1 MPLAPI
7 DGDWGETN
15 TVYFPGFADLSTQAG
30 HYVQSNSFF
39 CLGHEWMIRLY
50 PRGLTEATKPHISI
64 YLFHESIPEIR
75 ITFVISVERWSR
87 SRNVL
92 FTDTTEIGG
101 EEHFCTREAALALTH
116 PHGVLSVDVK
126 MEAVAAL
133 SSVFPENPSACK
145 TVQNLFMDET
155 CADIIFEVWG
165 ERTMELGREG
175 ETPATFFAHHII
187 LRSAAPQLAE
197 LCMKS
202 DKSSPS
208 RIEILNASHEAFK
221 SLLLYIYG
229 CDIPGLGCDIAQ
241 TKEIIEMA
249 DKYGVTNLKLKAE
262 FFYVQTVKFDL
273 ENIGDCLL
281 FADAMNCALL
291 KEAVMNF
298 IVKNATEINAK
309 KVLKDILHT
318 DFLSDALA
326 ILAISDKKASKDT
339 VEEFSNMS
347 ICDLRLEAQ
356 EVGLGVDGTRQ
367 MLISNLETYYRGV
380 SGIDTSYY
388 GFDDDDW

>member
-133 SSVFPENPSACK
+133 TSVFPENPSACK

-229 CDIPGLGCDIAQ
+229 CDVPSLGLVAQ
-241 TKEIIEMA
+241 TKEIIEIA
-249 DKYGVTNLKLKAE
+249 DKYGVTNLKIEAE
-262 FFYVQTVKFDL
+262 AYYVTFVKFDL
-273 ENIGDCLL
+273 ENIGDFLL
-281 FADAMNCALL
+281 FADSKNCAFL
-291 KEAVMNF
+291 KEAVMKF
-298 IVKNATEINAK
+298 IVKNATEINEK
-309 KVLKDILHT
+309 KVLKDIPHI
-318 DFLSDALA
+318 DYLSDALA
-326 ILAISDKKASKDT
+326 ILAISDKKASKVT

-356 EVGLGVDGTRQ
+356 EVGLDIDGTRQ
-367 MLISNLETYYRGV
+367 MLISALEAYYP
-380 SGIDTSYY
+380 DTSYY
-388 GFDDDDW
+388 DIYDDDDW